1 MTESE
6 GDDIDPGVVRG
17 TESDVTDIENVHG
30 RATGGGMMVVMIG
43 ADTDHEAATISEGK
57 IIQSASANLTSMRSD
72 QGHSPETVDV
82 GEIRGAGHR
91 TRGARGGEIEHGPHE
106 DQTLQ
111 RSLCSTAGIVES

>member
-43 ADTDHEAATISEGK
+43 ADTDHEAATISDATT
-57 IIQSASANLTSMRSD
+57 IQNAGENAMSMRKD
-72 QGHSPETVDV
+72 QDHSRETGD
-82 GEIRGAGHR
+82 GER
-91 TRGARGGEIEHGPHE
+91 T
-106 DQTLQ
+106 
-111 RSLCSTAGIVES
+111 